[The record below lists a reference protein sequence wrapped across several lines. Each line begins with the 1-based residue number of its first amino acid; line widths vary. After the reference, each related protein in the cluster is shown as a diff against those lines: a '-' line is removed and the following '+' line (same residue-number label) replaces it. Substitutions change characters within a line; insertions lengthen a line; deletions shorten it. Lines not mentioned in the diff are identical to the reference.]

1 VSSSASYASD
11 QHVQYN
17 HRAQDTHGPT
27 PLAASNPQAQL
38 ADISAMPESHN
49 TPNPEGLDPA
59 DPGVC
64 YSVVHETGNGTEAAH
79 DGHAHGTYQLDGI
92 GETRTGL
99 RRQSQVFP
107 RETSGQHSPTTI
119 ASLTPGDSSASSPS
133 LAVVQGPDAEEVQ
146 QGSRRQL
153 STHGDPSSTS
163 EKQPHLGLSGLA
175 EEALAAVVQATSGR
189 DLEFPAGFGAGRPSS
204 SVSAQPSATLSS
216 QARARV
222 PLPPLSELLSGVGQ
236 ERASERDLSPGTS
249 LPTFDSLRASR
260 DHRAPQPS
268 LPRTGLLPRLLPRP
282 KNHNHDNE
290 RSPNDSHGLYSC
302 PECGQG
308 FNRMVIM
315 ERHRARHGINP
326 QRELFSSRSG
336 TAGTTTSS
344 PSP

>member
-1 VSSSASYASD
+1 VITVDLWLLVFQHQDLREFISRITDQRHAEQLEFEQRMSAVRKAGEMRQKEKESLEMQIQGLQQRLQELTREGVAGESELKQLEIGYNAAAEKWKRAMEKLKD
-11 QHVQYN
+11 Q
-17 HRAQDTHGPT
+17 
-27 PLAASNPQAQL
+27 
-38 ADISAMPESHN
+38 ISTAIP
-49 TPNPEGLDPA
+49 
-59 DPGVC
+59 
-64 YSVVHETGNGTEAAH
+64 SVVRFS
-79 DGHAHGTYQLDGI
+79 I
-92 GETRTGL
+92 
-99 RRQSQVFP
+99 
-107 RETSGQHSPTTI
+107 HSALI
-119 ASLTPGDSSASSPS
+119 RALIDLTNIVSY
-133 LAVVQGPDAEEVQ
+133 
-146 QGSRRQL
+146 
-153 STHGDPSSTS
+153 
-163 EKQPHLGLSGLA
+163 LSGLA

-236 ERASERDLSPGTS
+236 ERASERGLSPGTS

-326 QRELFSSRSG
+326 QRELSSSRSG